1 MPVNPQAQVVL
12 DMMAATGF
20 KLVGDPIAVREML
33 ALTPRPQGEPVAS
46 VEDRAITANGAQIPL
61 RIYRPEG
68 GPAVTPALVWFHGGG
83 WVIGSLDGSDFGCR
97 IMANA
102 SGCTVISVDYRLAP
116 EYKFPTAVDDC
127 LAVTKWV
134 AENGPELGVDG
145 ARIAVGGDSA
155 GGNLAAVVSQ
165 LARDGGGPAIA
176 SQALVYPVTNYDFST
191 ASYRDNAE
199 GYLLERD
206 SMEWFWGH
214 YLRSEADGASTKA
227 SPLRHTNLAG
237 LPPAIVLTA
246 EFDPLRDEGEAYAE
260 RMRAAGVPVEAR
272 RYDGQ
277 IHGFFANPAIDDG
290 SEAARHVGKAVARA
304 LS

>member
-68 GPAVTPALVWFHGGG
+68 GPAVKPALVWFHGGG

-176 SQALVYPVTNYDFST
+176 FQALVYPVTNYDFST

-214 YLRSEADGASTKA
+214 YLRSDADGASTKA

-290 SEAARHVGKAVARA
+290 SEAARHVGKAIARA
-304 LS
+304 FS

>member
-20 KLVGDPIAVREML
+20 KLVGDPVAVREML
-33 ALTPRPQGEPVAS
+33 ALTPRPHGEPVAS
-46 VEDRAITANGAQIPL
+46 VQDRTITANGAQIPV

-176 SQALVYPVTNYDFST
+176 FQALVYPVTNYDFST

-237 LPPAIVLTA
+237 LPPANVLTA

>member
-20 KLVGDPIAVREML
+20 KLVGDPVAVREML

-176 SQALVYPVTNYDFST
+176 FQALVYPVTNYDFST

-214 YLRSEADGASTKA
+214 YLRSDADGASTKA

>member
-46 VEDRAITANGAQIPL
+46 VEDRAITANGAQIPV
-61 RIYRPEG
+61 RIYRPES
-68 GPAVTPALVWFHGGG
+68 GPAVKPALVWFHGGG

-165 LARDGGGPAIA
+165 LARDVGGPAIA
-176 SQALVYPVTNYDFST
+176 FQALVYPVTNYDFST

-246 EFDPLRDEGEAYAE
+246 EFDPLRDEGEAYAK

>member
-20 KLVGDPIAVREML
+20 KLVGDPVAVREML

-46 VEDRAITANGAQIPL
+46 VEDRTIPANGAQIPL

-68 GPAVTPALVWFHGGG
+68 GPAVKPALVWFHGGG

-176 SQALVYPVTNYDFST
+176 FQALVYPVTNYDFST

-214 YLRSEADGASTKA
+214 YLRSDADGASTKA

-290 SEAARHVGKAVARA
+290 SEAARHVGKAIARA
-304 LS
+304 FS

>member
-20 KLVGDPIAVREML
+20 KLVGDPVAVREML

-46 VEDRAITANGAQIPL
+46 VEDRAITANGAQIPV
-61 RIYRPEG
+61 RIYRPES
-68 GPAVTPALVWFHGGG
+68 GPAVKPALVWFHGGG

-176 SQALVYPVTNYDFST
+176 FQALVYPVTNYDFST

-246 EFDPLRDEGEAYAE
+246 EFDPLRDEGEAYAK

>member
-20 KLVGDPIAVREML
+20 KLVGDPVAVREML

-46 VEDRAITANGAQIPL
+46 VEDRTITANGAQIPV
-61 RIYRPEG
+61 RIYRPES
-68 GPAVTPALVWFHGGG
+68 GPAVKPALVWFHGGG

-176 SQALVYPVTNYDFST
+176 FQALVYPVTNYDFST

-246 EFDPLRDEGEAYAE
+246 EFDPLRDEGEAYAK

>member
-20 KLVGDPIAVREML
+20 KLVGDPVAVREML

-46 VEDRAITANGAQIPL
+46 VEDRAITANGAQIPV
-61 RIYRPEG
+61 RIYRPES
-68 GPAVTPALVWFHGGG
+68 GPAVKPALVWFHGGG

-176 SQALVYPVTNYDFST
+176 FQALVYPVTNYDFST

-214 YLRSEADGASTKA
+214 YLRSDADGASTKA

>member
-20 KLVGDPIAVREML
+20 KLVGDPVAVREML

-46 VEDRAITANGAQIPL
+46 VEDRTIPANGAQIPV
-61 RIYRPEG
+61 RIYRPES
-68 GPAVTPALVWFHGGG
+68 GPAVKPALVWFHGGG

-176 SQALVYPVTNYDFST
+176 FQALVYPVTNYDFST
-191 ASYRDNAE
+191 DSYRDNAE

>member
-20 KLVGDPIAVREML
+20 KLVGDPVAVREML

-46 VEDRAITANGAQIPL
+46 VEDRTITANGAQIPV
-61 RIYRPEG
+61 RIYRPES
-68 GPAVTPALVWFHGGG
+68 GPAVKPALVWFHGGG

-176 SQALVYPVTNYDFST
+176 FQALVYPVTNYDFST

-260 RMRAAGVPVEAR
+260 RMRAAGVEVEAR

>member
-20 KLVGDPIAVREML
+20 KLVGDPVAVREML

-46 VEDRAITANGAQIPL
+46 VEDRAITANGAQIPV
-61 RIYRPEG
+61 RIYRPES
-68 GPAVTPALVWFHGGG
+68 GPAVKPALVWFHGGG

-176 SQALVYPVTNYDFST
+176 FQALVYPVTNYDFST